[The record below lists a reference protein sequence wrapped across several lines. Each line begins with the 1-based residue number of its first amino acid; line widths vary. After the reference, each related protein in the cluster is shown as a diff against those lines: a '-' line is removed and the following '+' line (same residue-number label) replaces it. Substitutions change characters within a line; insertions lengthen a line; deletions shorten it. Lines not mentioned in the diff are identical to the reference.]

1 VGGSTYGWATA
12 TSSFEHCSGTR
23 KKTEVNKMNEKK
35 TNMLFDIR
43 KGVKI
48 LEEIKDV

>member
-1 VGGSTYGWATA
+1 MLTLQR
-12 TSSFEHCSGTR
+12 FSGTR